1 MCIISEVVFLCPA
14 LEATILHDAPVIDV
28 VSNGAPSAHTELL
41 PFFK

>member
-1 MCIISEVVFLCPA
+1 MCIICEVVFLCPA

-41 PFFK
+41 SLLK